1 MSIFSRFFGRS
12 DSAASHKAS
21 APLVANSAIEHPLSL
36 QVLFPADV
44 EWNAERITQALR
56 GHHRSLADARCE
68 LEAGV
73 ASNGQAFGLAGWG
86 KHVVRLVGFN
96 APMPADAVESCVA
109 PSHYPQELKDRVR
122 AHRAHLLLYYV
133 GRDASPLE
141 HYVVLAT
148 VAGALAKFGGL
159 VALNESAHTSF
170 PLAALSPEPGE
181 GDIIELLRTL
191 PLCIL
196 YCGFVKHEVEGVP
209 GVWMRTYGCPLL
221 GLPDFAAHAAGHHE
235 GQRYFELFEN
245 VLGYLRQSRARLA
258 AGHTM
263 QVGENEHLRA
273 REPNSQ
279 EAFLQGAGE
288 LLVLELIRSD
298 QINR

>member
-1 MSIFSRFFGRS
+1 MGLFSRFFGRS
-12 DSAASHKAS
+12 DSSTS
-21 APLVANSAIEHPLSL
+21 QPVSGPLVANPDIKQPLSL
-36 QVLFPADV
+36 QVLFPTPVD
-44 EWNAERITQALR
+44 WNPERITQALR
-56 GHHRSLADARCE
+56 GHHRGLSGARCE

-73 ASNGQAFGLAGWG
+73 AANGQAFGLAGWG
-86 KHVVRLVGFN
+86 EHVVRLVGFN

-141 HYVVLAT
+141 HYVALAT
-148 VAGALAKFGGL
+148 VAGALAKLGGL
-159 VALNESAHTSF
+159 VVLNETAHTSF
-170 PLAALSPEPGE
+170 PLAALAPEPGD
-181 GDIIELLRTL
+181 GDLLELLRTL

-196 YCGFVKHEVEGVP
+196 YCGFVKHEVEGVA
-209 GVWMRTYGCPLL
+209 GVWMRTYGCPSL
-221 GLPDFAAHAAGHHE
+221 GLPDFAAHASGHHE

-245 VLGYLRQSRARLA
+245 VLGYLRRSGARLA

-273 REPNSQ
+273 RAPNSQ
-279 EAFLQGAGE
+279 EAFLQSAGE

>member
-12 DSAASHKAS
+12 DSSASHTAGG
-21 APLVANSAIEHPLSL
+21 PLVANPAIKNPICL
-36 QVLFPADV
+36 QVLFPAHV
-44 EWNAERITQALR
+44 EWSAERITQALR
-56 GHHRSLADARCE
+56 GHHRSLAGARCE
-68 LEAGV
+68 LEPGV

-96 APMPADAVESCVA
+96 APMPAGAVESCVA
-109 PSHYPQELKDRVR
+109 PSHYPQELKARVR
-122 AHRAHLLLYYV
+122 AHQAHILLYYV
-133 GRDASPLE
+133 GHDASPLE
-141 HYVVLAT
+141 HYVALAA
-148 VAGALAKFGGL
+148 VAGALTKLGGL
-159 VALNESAHTSF
+159 VVLNESSQTSF
-170 PLAALSPEPGE
+170 PLAALAPDPGD
-181 GDIIELLRTL
+181 GDLIELLRTL

-221 GLPDFAAHAAGHHE
+221 GLPDFAAHSAGHHE

-245 VLGYLRQSRARLA
+245 VLGYLRQSGARLA

-273 REPNSQ
+273 RAPSSQ
-279 EAFLQGAGE
+279 EAFLQGSGE
-288 LLVLELIRSD
+288 LLVLELITSD